1 MVVVEVMGMVVVLL
15 ARPAVVNG
23 EDFLAGA
30 GGFCILTVCS
40 RESKLV
46 RAVEAVLEAGLEVG
60 LEAGLEVGLEAG
72 LEVVLALLTCL
83 ALDDSPG
90 LKVEALKVIGLDVV
104 LELVFFLLV
113 LNLFLRLLL
122 TDSGLF
128 KVLSCCLVLA

>member
-15 ARPAVVNG
+15 ARPTVVNS

-60 LEAGLEVGLEAG
+60 LEAGLEV
-72 LEVVLALLTCL
+72 VLALLTCL

-90 LKVEALKVIGLDVV
+90 LKVEALKVIGLDVL

>member
-1 MVVVEVMGMVVVLL
+1 M
-15 ARPAVVNG
+15 
-23 EDFLAGA
+23 F
-30 GGFCILTVCS
+30 
-40 RESKLV
+40 
-46 RAVEAVLEAGLEVG
+46 EVG
-60 LEAGLEVGLEAG
+60 LEAGLEVGLEDG

>member
-1 MVVVEVMGMVVVLL
+1 MVVVLL
-15 ARPAVVNG
+15 ARPTVVNS

-46 RAVEAVLEAGLEVG
+46 RAVEAV

>member
-15 ARPAVVNG
+15 ARPTVVNS

-46 RAVEAVLEAGLEVG
+46 RAVEAVLEAGLE
-60 LEAGLEVGLEAG
+60 AGLEVG

>member
-1 MVVVEVMGMVVVLL
+1 MVLDVVVVEVMGMVVVLL
-15 ARPAVVNG
+15 ARVTVVNS

-60 LEAGLEVGLEAG
+60 LEAGLEV
-72 LEVVLALLTCL
+72 VLALLTCL

-90 LKVEALKVIGLDVV
+90 LKVEALKVIGLDVL

>member
-1 MVVVEVMGMVVVLL
+1 MVLDVVVVEVMGMVVVLL
-15 ARPAVVNG
+15 ARPTVVNS

-46 RAVEAVLEAGLEVG
+46 RAVEAV

>member
-1 MVVVEVMGMVVVLL
+1 MLDVVVVEVVLL
-15 ARPAVVNG
+15 ARETVVNS

-46 RAVEAVLEAGLEVG
+46 SAVEAVLEVGLEVG
-60 LEAGLEVGLEAG
+60 LEAGLEAG

-83 ALDDSPG
+83 ALDDFPG
-90 LKVEALKVIGLDVV
+90 LKVEALKVIGLEVDLVF